1 VAAKSAGQKSWLKLQ
16 SVWLRLSAYAAP
28 ALPLALLTL
37 PFYIVVPATYVEI
50 GAPIAAVGIV
60 LLLIRIMDAVTDP
73 LMGVIADKTRSVFGR
88 KAWFACGVPLTAL
101 SAAMLFLPPQPMTGV
116 GYLALW
122 ATLLSLG
129 WTMVIVPYS
138 AWGAELSSDY
148 EGRSRV
154 AAFRETAV
162 FIGTLVALVVPEIV
176 RQSGV
181 DLKRVNIETLELFA
195 YGIGLGLPLLAL
207 LAFVITPEPKD
218 RSTKTLPILAG
229 FKAMAENGPFLRLI
243 VAFLFNGLA
252 NGLPATLFLFF
263 INDRLQLSESAGI
276 FLIVYFGAGLA
287 GVPLWLWLA
296 RRKSKQFAW
305 AMGMSLAVL
314 GFLAAP
320 FLPPGAFIGFLLVC
334 IVTGLAVGAD
344 LTMPP
349 SIQADVIELD
359 TARSGAERSATYMA
373 AWSLATKL
381 SLALAVGI
389 AFPVLAASGYDPSNN
404 IRTESGIFML
414 ALLYAA
420 LPIVLKLI
428 AIVLVSGL
436 PLNRTQQEEAAAQIA
451 AQKIRVASR

>member
-1 VAAKSAGQKSWLKLQ
+1 VAAESACQKSWLNLQ
-16 SVWLRLSAYAAP
+16 SGWLRLLAYAAP

-37 PFYIVVPATYVEI
+37 PFYIVVPATYVEL

-73 LMGVIADKTRSVFGR
+73 MMGVVADKTRRVFGR

-101 SAAMLFLPPQPMTGV
+101 SAAMLFLPPQPMTGIA
-116 GYLALW
+116 YLALW

-129 WTMVIVPYS
+129 WTMVLVPYS

-162 FIGTLVALVVPEIV
+162 FIGTLVALVIPEIV
-176 RQSGV
+176 RQSGI
-181 DLKRVNIETLELFA
+181 DPKRINVETLELFA
-195 YGIGLGLPLLAL
+195 YGIGFGLPLLAAMAYFL
-207 LAFVITPEPKD
+207 TPEPDD
-218 RSTKTLPILAG
+218 RSTTTLPILAG
-229 FKAMAENGPFLRLI
+229 FKAMSDNGPFLRLI

-263 INDRLQLSESAGI
+263 VTDRLQLADSAGI
-276 FLIVYFGAGLA
+276 FLIIYFGAGLI
-287 GVPLWLWLA
+287 GVPFWLWLA

-305 AMGMSLAVL
+305 ATGMALAVL
-314 GFLAAP
+314 GFAAAP
-320 FLPPGAFIGFLLVC
+320 FLPAGAFTGFLLVC
-334 IVTGLAVGAD
+334 IVTGFAVGAD

-389 AFPVLAASGYDPSNN
+389 AFPVLAASGYDPSKGV
-404 IRTESGIFML
+404 RTEHGIFVL
-414 ALLYAA
+414 AMLYAA
-420 LPIVLKLI
+420 LPIVLKLVAI
-428 AIVLVSGL
+428 ALVSGL
-436 PLNRTQQEEAAAQIA
+436 PLGRAQQEAAAAHIA
-451 AQKIRVASR
+451 AGRG